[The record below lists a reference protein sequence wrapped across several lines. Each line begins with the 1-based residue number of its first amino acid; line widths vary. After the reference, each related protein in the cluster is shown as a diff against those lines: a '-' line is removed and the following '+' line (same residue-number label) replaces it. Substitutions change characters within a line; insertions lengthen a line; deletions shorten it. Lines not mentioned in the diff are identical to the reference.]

1 MELPPRISSNYERKL
16 LTGGEK
22 RVSDLD
28 GWFPTWM
35 VGFRPG
41 LWQFPTWLVT
51 TSDLAGDKRVAV
63 FLWQF
68 PTWLV
73 TISDLAGDQRVAVF
87 LTWLVGEK
95 QVSDLPGDKWVADSD
110 LVDDKRASDLA
121 GNFFWSPW
129 SNWKE
134 QMSAKERKLS
144 WWRLE
149 SQESFGILHC
159 RPGWR
164 KASSSLRE
172 RMDIG

>member
-28 GWFPTWM
+28 GW
-35 VGFRPG
+35 
-41 LWQFPTWLVT
+41 
-51 TSDLAGDKRVAV
+51 
-63 FLWQF
+63 F

-95 QVSDLPGDKWVADSD
+95 QVSDLPGDKWVAVSD

-121 GNFFWSPW
+121 GNFF
-129 SNWKE
+129 
-134 QMSAKERKLS
+134 
-144 WWRLE
+144 
-149 SQESFGILHC
+149 
-159 RPGWR
+159 
-164 KASSSLRE
+164 
-172 RMDIG
+172 